1 MKQFINIESHAE
13 HLRVA
18 GLDTMAG
25 IKAWNGGLVKNHR
38 GRRDVSR
45 IEVAGSDG
53 VLRVLYLKR
62 TWQPYR
68 KDGFSSLFRH
78 GRVVSYSRQEWDNYM
93 ALRRVGI
100 GTPDLIAYGEECGPF
115 WERFSFILTGEIRDS
130 ISLDQF
136 LDQCREPHL
145 RRSTLRE
152 AALTVGK
159 MHRAGLFTPDLY
171 SRHIFVFCQSTNQ
184 TRLCLIDMARL
195 DRCSRMVRQKVVR
208 DLALLNVSTP
218 HCLLSLLERR
228 EFIRAHP
235 VCTNGQWLF
244 RAVEK
249 KSQYYLRKRRKFN
262 GFFATHSKVSHQRNS
277 E

>member
-100 GTPDLIAYGEECGPF
+100 GTPDLIAYGEE
-115 WERFSFILTGEIRDS
+115 
-130 ISLDQF
+130 
-136 LDQCREPHL
+136 
-145 RRSTLRE
+145 
-152 AALTVGK
+152 
-159 MHRAGLFTPDLY
+159 
-171 SRHIFVFCQSTNQ
+171 
-184 TRLCLIDMARL
+184 
-195 DRCSRMVRQKVVR
+195 
-208 DLALLNVSTP
+208 
-218 HCLLSLLERR
+218 
-228 EFIRAHP
+228 
-235 VCTNGQWLF
+235 
-244 RAVEK
+244 
-249 KSQYYLRKRRKFN
+249 
-262 GFFATHSKVSHQRNS
+262 
-277 E
+277 